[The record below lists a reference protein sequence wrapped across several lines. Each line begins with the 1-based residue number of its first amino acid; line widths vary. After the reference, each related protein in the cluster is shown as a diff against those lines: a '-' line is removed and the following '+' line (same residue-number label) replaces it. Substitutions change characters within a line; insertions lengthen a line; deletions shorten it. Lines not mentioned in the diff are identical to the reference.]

1 MSERGFAL
9 FETAI
14 GSCAIAWSGAGL
26 LATQLPEATPEHTRA
41 RIARRVADC
50 AEAEPP
56 RWVAAAIAKVIAH
69 IDGEQVDYSEFGLDR
84 RGVGSWEWAVY
95 EAALGIPAGEIRT
108 YGELAR
114 ALGKPEAAQ
123 AVGQALGR
131 NPWPIIVPCH
141 RILAAAGRTG
151 GFSAP
156 GGVATKLRLLEIE
169 GALAPATLP
178 LFAQSQG

>member
-14 GSCAIAWSGAGL
+14 GPCAIAWSGAGL
-26 LATQLPEATPEHTRA
+26 LATQLPEASPERA
-41 RIARRVADC
+41 RARMARRLPDC
-50 AEAEPP
+50 AEAAPP
-56 RWVAAAIAKVIAH
+56 QWVAAAIGMITAH
-69 IDGEQVDYSEFGLDR
+69 IAGQRTDYRDIPLARD
-84 RGVGSWEWAVY
+84 GVGSWEWAVY
-95 EAALGIPAGEIRT
+95 EAAVAIPAGETRT

-114 ALGKPEAAQ
+114 ALGRPESAQ

-131 NPWPIIVPCH
+131 NPWPIVVPCH
-141 RILAAAGRTG
+141 RILAADGRTG

-169 GALAPATLP
+169 GALVPATLP
-178 LFAQSQG
+178 LFASSTD